1 MSEMKHHSAG
11 RAAFDQIRVRFSGA
25 WRRWSESRALARELE
40 GASPRDLDRTLAD
53 AGLQSDD
60 LPQVLAAADLAT
72 SPVATMMRRLDVSA
86 ERLRQCGAT
95 ERELQR
101 VCLACPAN
109 HTCTRPHADGRAGNY
124 RSYCLNAWAF
134 DRAVQQRSCA

>member
-1 MSEMKHHSAG
+1 MSQMKHHPAG
-11 RAAFDQIRVRFSGA
+11 RAGFRQIRVRFGEA
-25 WRRWSESRALARELE
+25 LRRWSESRALARELE

-60 LPQVLAAADLAT
+60 LPNVLAAADLAT
-72 SPVATMMRRLDVSA
+72 SPLATMMRRLDVSA
-86 ERLRQCGAT
+86 ARLRQCGAT

-109 HTCTRPHADGRAGNY
+109 HTCTHAHADGRAGNY

-134 DRAVQQRSCA
+134 DQALGQRECA